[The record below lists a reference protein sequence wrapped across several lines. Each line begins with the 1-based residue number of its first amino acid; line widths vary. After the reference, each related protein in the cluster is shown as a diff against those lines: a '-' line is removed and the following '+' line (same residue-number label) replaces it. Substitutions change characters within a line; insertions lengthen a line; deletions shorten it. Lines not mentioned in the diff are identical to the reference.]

1 MELSDRDKPSKPLR
15 KKVNPLSIP
24 GLTTLG
30 HGDSEE
36 RIIGPQV
43 DKESNLAGISVVT
56 EVTSTSQGHS
66 PASSIDGRQNQ
77 HSGTAYG
84 GPSYS
89 VQVAGGDGYTHGST
103 HDGHSPRSPRRSDG
117 AR

>member
-1 MELSDRDKPSKPLR
+1 MELSERDKPSKPLR

-36 RIIGPQV
+36 RIMGSQIE
-43 DKESNLAGISVVT
+43 KENNIVGISVVT
-56 EVTSTSQGHS
+56 EVTSASHGHS
-66 PASSIDGRQNQ
+66 LASSIDGRQNQ
-77 HSGTAYG
+77 HNSTAYS

-89 VQVAGGDGYTHGST
+89 VQVAGGDGYA
-103 HDGHSPRSPRRSDG
+103 HDGHGPRSPRRSDV
-117 AR
+117 AS